1 MEQPFAD
8 FADDTSA
15 KQTTSFQIKKERK
28 EAKHLPKLPIRFR
41 RSSKKE
47 EKGEQHVR
55 TRSDSPGLLRTTKA
69 DFLPNHV
76 HPDRPLANP
85 DFPLPSKTASPPTS
99 LAPDSRRRDVPSQPS
114 SPRSTSA
121 VQQSF
126 GDGTRSPSTV
136 RGWQPR
142 RGRHCLYGVLCCLSL
157 GALWV
162 LLSRLGPYWRLRL
175 LATPCP
181 LRHATL
187 VTLHDRDGRCLD
199 VQAVRARRLASSSS
213 SSGSESD
220 VASGG
225 YLVFFTHRGVTYSW
239 DDRRDLFIVSAN
251 ESLESH
257 VFLPNAVAYS
267 ALSFLV
273 TKRWRSHEGL

>member
-1 MEQPFAD
+1 M
-8 FADDTSA
+8 
-15 KQTTSFQIKKERK
+15 
-28 EAKHLPKLPIRFR
+28 
-41 RSSKKE
+41 
-47 EKGEQHVR
+47 
-55 TRSDSPGLLRTTKA
+55 
-69 DFLPNHV
+69 
-76 HPDRPLANP
+76 
-85 DFPLPSKTASPPTS
+85 
-99 LAPDSRRRDVPSQPS
+99 PSQPS

-273 TKRWRSHEGL
+273 TKRWRSHEGLQQERRLASIELRKTKTRTNYYTFTPTTKPKKKTGENCSIHGLCRVSNLKDLN